1 MESKKMSEEWNVF
14 RIIEVFFVGLKVN
27 GNDFQKKMIL
37 KFRMRIYERVKVVIW
52 RRVFVFVNQGN

>member
-37 KFRMRIYERVKVVIW
+37 KFRMRIYERVNVVIW